1 MYLRKVTYRL
11 APAHDTPAGQA
22 AFEHDLE
29 ARIQPLEGLVSA
41 AHIPNDD
48 GSWMIVAV
56 WHDEDAATLAA
67 NVGRIAAAWDALADR
82 LAEPRIIEAGGV
94 DVWETG

>member
-11 APAHDTPAGQA
+11 APAHDTPEGQA
-22 AFEHDLE
+22 AFERDLE
-29 ARIQPLEGLVSA
+29 ARIRPLEGLVSS

-56 WHDEDAATLAA
+56 WHDEDAATLSA
-67 NVGRIAAAWDALADR
+67 NVARIGAAWDSVADR
-82 LAEPRIIEAGGV
+82 LAGPRTIEAGGV